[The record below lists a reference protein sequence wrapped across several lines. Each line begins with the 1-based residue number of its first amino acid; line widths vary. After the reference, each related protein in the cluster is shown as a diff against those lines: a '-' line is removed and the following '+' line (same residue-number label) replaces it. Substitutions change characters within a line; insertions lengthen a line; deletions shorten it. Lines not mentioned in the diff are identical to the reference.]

1 MLDQLREVEA
11 ITLLVESEGKRG
23 DPKVVQCWIYISSR
37 VSEWL
42 TNVILVPKKDNKVRV
57 CVNFRDLN
65 KDNPKND
72 FPLSHI
78 HMLVNSTV
86 GHSLLSFMDGFLGY
100 NQILMALEDMEKTVF
115 IIEWGMYC
123 YRVISFS

>member
-1 MLDQLREVEA
+1 M
-11 ITLLVESEGKRG
+11 
-23 DPKVVQCWIYISSR
+23 
-37 VSEWL
+37 

-65 KDNPKND
+65 KDNAKNE

-78 HMLVNSTV
+78 HMLVNNTV
-86 GHSLLSFMDGFLGY
+86 SHSLLSFMDGFSGY

-115 IIEWGMYC
+115 IIEWGVYC
-123 YRVISFS
+123 YRVRSFGLKNVGATY